1 MSFILHNA
9 FSPPESKPFAA
20 TSRYG
25 LRHIYYCKRPSIA
38 AVKTLNSE
46 KVGAQSS
53 SHESD
58 FATSKRENV
67 KAVKES
73 LSIKTINLMILMINL
88 PPFYRKKVW
97 EHLCRRMVLMKL
109 VHPQARMRM
118 CLLF

>member
-38 AVKTLNSE
+38 AVKMLNSE

-53 SHESD
+53 SDEGD
-58 FATSKRENV
+58 EATSMRNNNKV
-67 KAVKES
+67 TES
-73 LSIKTINLMILMINL
+73 IVSL
-88 PPFYRKKVW
+88 R
-97 EHLCRRMVLMKL
+97 
-109 VHPQARMRM
+109 
-118 CLLF
+118 